1 MSFSNTTWGIVLKKQ
16 LSGARVCGMGLF
28 LAWTFVTFYSIVPY
42 SHAANVRA
50 TLYASQL
57 FSLIAMTCT
66 MLFVALVVHRGD
78 ALASNKMV
86 VFGAATAMTA
96 GTVLTLLADNSTV
109 NGTLLLGFGS
119 VLTGSGSAVVLLCW
133 GEVISWQ
140 GERLALVELAF
151 SFSVAFMLAFLIVL
165 APVLVSNVA
174 TVGTCIGT
182 AALLYRFGV
191 CGEASAFR
199 ADERAGTGR
208 TPLSRSTLGLFAKAL
223 CGVALVGLV
232 SGFFDVLSGYDT
244 FPVQDVYG
252 LWLYLAGLMVSLALA
267 AVAVLLHHDGS
278 FFGYRICML
287 LICLGCLLTPF
298 LSQSS
303 NVGALIFG
311 GYHGYQVVLC
321 SICIG
326 VATSF
331 CVGTVRAIGIAYV
344 ALYGGELVGVFLA
357 HGLGRMGDASVDLA
371 LLTLVAVSLL
381 FISHLFLF
389 TESDLVKIGIGEVN
403 LSLPARRKLEE
414 LGAKLPGEGNGTRNA
429 KTGREGAEAPR
440 FVQKDMDSGAQADG
454 LANGKSAADLARE
467 RYMGCA
473 MVTAVADALT
483 SDVVTSAAATGDD
496 GDASTAPALDPA
508 AVIVER
514 FGLSPRESDVLPL
527 LLEGRTI
534 ARIQETLFIS
544 QGTVS
549 THIRHI
555 YQKTGAS
562 NRQELIDLAH
572 RISEE

>member
-1 MSFSNTTWGIVLKKQ
+1 MDAKTVKGIIEKRKHKGKAALQGGFARALPLRRGINMSFSTTTWGIVLKKQ
-16 LSGARVCGMGLF
+16 LSWARVCGMGLF
-28 LAWTFVTFYSIVPY
+28 IAWTFVTFYSIVPY

-66 MLFVALVVHRGD
+66 MLFVALVVRRGD

-86 VFGAATAMTA
+86 VFGAATALTA
-96 GTVLTLLADNSTV
+96 GTVLTLLADSSTV
-109 NGTLLLGFGS
+109 DGTLLLGFGS

-133 GEVISWQ
+133 GEVVSWQ

-151 SFSVAFMLAFLIVL
+151 SFSVAFVLAFLIVL
-165 APVLVSNVA
+165 APVLVSNAA
-174 TVGTCIGT
+174 TVGACVGT

-191 CGEASAFR
+191 CGDASAFQ
-199 ADERAGTGR
+199 ADERAGAGR
-208 TPLSRSTLGLFAKAL
+208 ASLSRSTLALFAKAL

-252 LWLYLAGLMVSLALA
+252 LWLYLAGLLVSLALA
-267 AVAVLLHHDGS
+267 AIAVLLHHDGA
-278 FFGYRICML
+278 FFGYRVCMM

-331 CVGTVRAIGIAYV
+331 RVGTVRAIGIAYV
-344 ALYGGELVGVFLA
+344 ALYDGELVGTLLA
-357 HGLGRMGDASVDLA
+357 HGLGRMGDTSVDLA

-389 TESDLVKIGIGEVN
+389 TESDL
-403 LSLPARRKLEE
+403 
-414 LGAKLPGEGNGTRNA
+414 
-429 KTGREGAEAPR
+429 
-440 FVQKDMDSGAQADG
+440 
-454 LANGKSAADLARE
+454 
-467 RYMGCA
+467 
-473 MVTAVADALT
+473 
-483 SDVVTSAAATGDD
+483 
-496 GDASTAPALDPA
+496 
-508 AVIVER
+508 
-514 FGLSPRESDVLPL
+514 
-527 LLEGRTI
+527 
-534 ARIQETLFIS
+534 
-544 QGTVS
+544 
-549 THIRHI
+549 
-555 YQKTGAS
+555 
-562 NRQELIDLAH
+562 
-572 RISEE
+572 